1 MSGIGNCPA
10 AGYRIYFCIS
20 RKQIIMWIV
29 LFVVLMDIVG
39 IGIIS
44 PIFPF
49 YALRLGAGAD
59 AATLCM
65 ALYTGALF
73 ISTPILGRLSDR
85 FGRKPVMA
93 LSLLGSMAS
102 YLLLMY
108 ATSIWTIALSRIL
121 GGVMAGNFGA
131 AQAYIADRTDE
142 KTRGKYMGYF
152 GAAMGL
158 GFVFGP
164 VLGSLLG
171 GDSFERAN
179 LIAPALAA
187 AGLSLLGF
195 FGVIF
200 FVDES
205 APNITGAA
213 VNTPAQAMPVKKSR
227 LSWSVLGNE
236 HLVDINK
243 RGLLI
248 GAVLCSALYQLGS
261 GFYENIFPL
270 WAAHFNVVSGPRGM
284 LPMFFVSGLSYVLIQ
299 ALVIKRL
306 SRSHQERKLLKIA
319 ALLLIVA
326 TYGMTIVGAHAS
338 ALGAILLMGLTACCA
353 GIIFTC
359 AQTLISLCAAPAS
372 RGLVLGLA
380 SSLGMLGKT
389 AATAASGFLFS
400 HVAYQSPYYA
410 AALTATLLLVVA
422 STLRDGNDE
431 QSEPE
436 LNNELVG

>member
-1 MSGIGNCPA
+1 
-10 AGYRIYFCIS
+10 
-20 RKQIIMWIV
+20 MWIV

-73 ISTPILGRLSDR
+73 ISMPILGRLSDR

-93 LSLLGSMAS
+93 FSLIGSMAG
-102 YLLLMY
+102 YLLLIF
-108 ATSIWTIALSRIL
+108 AHNIWMIALSRIL
-121 GGVMAGNFGA
+121 GGAMAGNFGA

-142 KTRGKYMGYF
+142 KTRAKFMGYF

-164 VLGSLLG
+164 VLGSWLG
-171 GDSFERAN
+171 GASFENAN
-179 LIAPALAA
+179 LVAPALAA

-200 FVDES
+200 FVAES
-205 APNITGAA
+205 APNKTRDTAGLSNNDGELSVKTAPIKKLRFSW
-213 VNTPAQAMPVKKSR
+213 PA
-227 LSWSVLGNE
+227 LSSE
-236 HLVDINK
+236 HLTDINK
-243 RGLLI
+243 RSLLI
-248 GAVLCSALYQLGS
+248 GAILCSALYQLGS

-270 WAAHFNVVSGPRGM
+270 WAAHFGVVSGPRGM
-284 LPMFFVSGLSYVLIQ
+284 LPMFLASGLSYVLVQ
-299 ALVIKRL
+299 ALVIGRLARNHQEKRL
-306 SRSHQERKLLKIA
+306 LQIA
-319 ALLLIVA
+319 ALLLMVA
-326 TYGMTIVGAHAS
+326 TYGMTIAGAQAS
-338 ALGAILLMGLTACCA
+338 TLAAILLMALTACCA

-359 AQTLISLCAAPAS
+359 AQTLISLCAAPLS

-389 AATAASGFLFS
+389 VTTAMSGFLFS

-410 AALTATLLLVVA
+410 AALTALLLLGVA
-422 STLRDGNDE
+422 STLRDESDE
-431 QSEPE
+431 QSEPKLEGE
-436 LNNELVG
+436 LREELSH